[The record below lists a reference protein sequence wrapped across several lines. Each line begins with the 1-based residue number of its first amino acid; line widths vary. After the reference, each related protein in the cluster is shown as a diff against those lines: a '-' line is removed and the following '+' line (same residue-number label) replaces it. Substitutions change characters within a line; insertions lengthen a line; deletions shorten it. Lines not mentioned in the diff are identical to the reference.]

1 MTYALDTNAIIHY
14 LNGRKTVTTKFLSVA
29 TSNTPIVIPFAIN
42 YEVVRGFYHTSNS
55 EKENI
60 YNQLKIFCPIIALTP
75 DMWDRAAQI
84 WAKLRKMNRNIGD
97 ADLLIASQCI
107 INEYTLVTENRKH
120 FDPVVGLNIGLTIE
134 NWAEK

>member
-14 LNGRKTVTTKFLSVA
+14 ISGRKTVKTKFLSVA
-29 TSNTPIVIPFAIN
+29 VSNTPIVIPFVAD
-42 YEVVRGFYHTSNS
+42 YEVMRGFYHKTDSS
-55 EKENI
+55 KERI
-60 YNQLKIFCPIIALTP
+60 YSQLKNFCPIIELKP
-75 DMWDRAAQI
+75 DMWEHAAQI
-84 WAKLRKMNRNIGD
+84 WAKLKKMNRNIGD

-107 INEYTLVTENRKH
+107 INGYTLVTENRKH